1 MSCGATVVPD
11 RQSIPPPSGEVRA
24 DKESREYRASAQTPP
39 IVPASQVPVPHRAGR
54 RLVRR
59 RSPKELGV
67 YRVRRRWVAT
77 GYWVLRPEN
86 VLAYT
91 YSARSRGALI

>member
-11 RQSIPPPSGEVRA
+11 RQSIPPPSGEVQA

-39 IVPASQVPVPHRAGR
+39 IVPASQVPVPHHAGR

-59 RSPKELGV
+59 RSPKE
-67 YRVRRRWVAT
+67 WVCTEYAVVGSQRGT
-77 GYWVLRPEN
+77 GFC
-86 VLAYT
+86 AQKM
-91 YSARSRGALI
+91 SRLTLIAPVAVGR